1 MILVGSSNLD
11 DSMILGEEE
20 EKRMRVSSV
29 RPGNYK
35 EGTVIKGKR

>member
-1 MILVGSSNLD
+1 MTLDIFSNLD